1 MSTTPFCRL
10 YAIETDR
17 QTDGRTDGR
26 TNRQIQTDRQTDRE
40 IQTDRQTCFSF
51 IIFTP
56 ISLNI

>member
-17 QTDGRTDGR
+17 RTDGRTD
-26 TNRQIQTDRQTDRE
+26 RQTDTDRQRDTDRQTDR
-40 IQTDRQTCFSF
+40 QTFFSF

-56 ISLNI
+56 ISLHI

>member
-26 TNRQIQTDRQTDRE
+26 TDRQTDTDRQRERE
-40 IQTDRQTCFSF
+40 IQTDRQTFFSF

-56 ISLNI
+56 ISLHI

>member
-26 TNRQIQTDRQTDRE
+26 TDRQIQTDRQRE
-40 IQTDRQTCFSF
+40 IQTDRQTFFSF

-56 ISLNI
+56 ISLHI